1 MMNVKEHTIWVE
13 KYRPK
18 TLAEYVCTDYV
29 RGKAQEYIDKQD
41 IPHLLFPGTP
51 GAGKTTL
58 AKILA
63 NNISCDLLYINATED
78 RDMETIK
85 NKVGTFA
92 SAASFKPLKIIILDE
107 ATHILQASQV
117 LLLNMIE
124 TYSLKTRFIL
134 TGNYAERLIPALK
147 SRLQQLDLITPDKK
161 QIAVTVT
168 DILEK
173 ENVEYDIKDVAF
185 VINNYYPDQRAI
197 INNLQKHTS
206 NNKLI
211 INQNEVLVKDEYID
225 KIINELKKPS
235 SKSFNIIRQYIVDS
249 KIGDFENI
257 YKQLY
262 DKLDDYGSTVAGSIT
277 IKIEEYLYHKNFRI
291 DSEINIMACIAAI
304 LEILNNNKLIKG

>member
-1 MMNVKEHTIWVE
+1 
-13 KYRPK
+13 
-18 TLAEYVCTDYV
+18 
-29 RGKAQEYIDKQD
+29 
-41 IPHLLFPGTP
+41 
-51 GAGKTTL
+51 
-58 AKILA
+58 
-63 NNISCDLLYINATED
+63 
-78 RDMETIK
+78 METIK

-92 SAASFKPLKIIILDE
+92 SSASFKPLKIIILDE

-147 SRLQQLDLITPDKK
+147 SRLQQLDLIAPDKK

-211 INQNEVLVKDEYID
+211 INQNEVLIKDEYID

-249 KIGDFENI
+249 KIGDF
-257 YKQLY
+257 
-262 DKLDDYGSTVAGSIT
+262 
-277 IKIEEYLYHKNFRI
+277 
-291 DSEINIMACIAAI
+291 
-304 LEILNNNKLIKG
+304 